1 MYPKAQPSEE
11 AAIVVRVKRRLLP
24 FLWLFGGLLGLLGC
38 ESQGSLGAHP
48 QTGGVSAHA
57 QDAQD
62 AREPA
67 FASPR
72 SRPVYERAAVDLAA
86 MNALRGTPMTEGF
99 ATDLGFKC
107 SALREAQKGLAGE
120 HDPLVSALVARIDKT
135 CNFDVPLA
143 SALFELQ
150 RIQAK
155 RAADPGAD
163 LKHEC
168 AGLRLAIGDVGSRYV
183 ENPRVVDVIG
193 KDLSYCGSTDTVRV
207 VPAAP

>member
-24 FLWLFGGLLGLLGC
+24 LLWLFGGGCLGLLGC
-38 ESQGSLGAHP
+38 ETQASLGAHP
-48 QTGGVSAHA
+48 QTGVAGA
-57 QDAQD
+57 QAQD

-72 SRPVYERAAVDLAA
+72 SRPVYERAAADLAA

-107 SALREAQKGLAGE
+107 SALREAQKGLVGE
-120 HDPLVSALVARIDKT
+120 RDPLVVALVARIDKT

-150 RIQAK
+150 RIMAK

-193 KDLSYCGSTDTVRV
+193 QDVSYCGSTDTVRV